1 MCICV
6 IKFSLGLP
14 FPLEASVTKP
24 DQADTSEQRVI
35 WIAFTWTGVLARDK
49 VKGLAHHKLIIDF
62 FALGSQVLKLRVLRI
77 ASVAKA
83 KFRIG
88 VK

>member
-6 IKFSLGLP
+6 IKFSFGISHS
-14 FPLEASVTKP
+14 ASVTKP
-24 DQADTSEQRVI
+24 DQVDTSVRGLNLDCI
-35 WIAFTWTGVLARDK
+35 HMNRCPARDK
-49 VKGLAHHKLIIDF
+49 VKGLSHHKLIIDF
-62 FALGSQVLKLRVLRI
+62 FTLGSQVLKLRVLRN

-83 KFRIG
+83 KFRKE